1 VTLHIPLLLENR
13 MSRLL
18 ASTLSIAVLMGVA
31 PRVKGAEDDPRE
43 IIAKAI
49 KAHGGEEFLTKYK
62 AAKLKSKGKINIPG
76 AGEFEFTQDTAYML
90 PDKYRDGLDLTIMG
104 MNIAVRTYVNGD
116 KVTLEV
122 NDKEVDMADKVKAAI
137 KDVGHVQDVAR
148 MVTLRDKAYEVSLI
162 GEDKVEG
169 KKVVGI
175 RVSKKGQ
182 KDVSLFFDKETNLL
196 TKLEYRGAEPGT
208 DNEVNEERI
217 VKEYEKNSDGIPLAK
232 KIVVKHDGKQFLEA
246 EVLEVKH
253 FEKLDDS
260 EFKK

>member
-1 VTLHIPLLLENR
+1 VTLHIHFSLENR

-18 ASTLSIAVLMGVA
+18 VSTLSVAILMGVA
-31 PRVKGAEDDPRE
+31 PRVKAADDDPKE

-62 AAKLKSKGKINIPG
+62 ASKLKSKGKINIPG
-76 AGEFEFTQDTAYML
+76 AGELEFTQETALML
-90 PDKYRDGLDLTIMG
+90 PDKYRDGLDLTVMG
-104 MNIAVRTYVNGD
+104 MNIAIRTFVNGD
-116 KVTLEV
+116 KVILEV
-122 NDKEVDMADKVKAAI
+122 NGKEVDMADKVKAAL
-137 KDVGHVQDVAR
+137 KDVGHVQEVAR
-148 MVTLRDKAYEVSLI
+148 MVSLKDKAYELSLI
-162 GEDKVEG
+162 GDDKVEG
-169 KKVVGI
+169 KNVVGI
-175 RVSKKGQ
+175 RVTKKGQ
-182 KDVSLFFDKETNLL
+182 KDVSMFFDKETHLL
-196 TKLEYRGAEPGT
+196 AKLEYRGAEPGT

-260 EFKK
+260 EFMK